1 MHHKGD
7 IHPLQGDNFFKYPCL
22 ISFLLFRATSRGK
35 QKMMILNYLS
45 LPRRLF
51 FLRQKKKKSNQGNEK
66 YLTES
71 FV

>member
-45 LPRRLF
+45 LPHRLF
-51 FLRQKKKKSNQGNEK
+51 FLRQKKK
-66 YLTES
+66 
-71 FV
+71 